1 MKKALP
7 TAVVALAI
15 LAALAA
21 GHWFLNMRADGVA
34 APGLGAGGAARAVPV
49 EAVPVKVA
57 LVTDEVSAVG
67 TLRSNESV
75 IIRPEIAGRI
85 SDIHF
90 AEGEPVSQGATLVS
104 IDDSTHQAEL
114 ADAQATLNLTE
125 RNFKRVDELYDKGS
139 TTARERDE
147 ALAKLES
154 ARAALQL
161 SHARLDKTDVNA
173 PFSGILGL
181 RRVSPGD
188 YVTPG
193 QDLVN
198 LEDIDPLKVDF
209 RIPERFLSSL
219 STGQQ
224 IRVRVDAFP
233 ERAFEG
239 DVYAIDPQ
247 IDPAGRSIAIRAR
260 IANPNRELRPG
271 LFARVRLIVDER
283 PDALVVPEQAIVPR
297 GEERYVFRVVDGK
310 ATLTQVRLG
319 QRRAGE
325 VEIVEGLTEED
336 TVITAGQL
344 KIRDGVPV
352 FVSGEEQPD
361 NGKVAEQD
369 GKA

>member
-1 MKKALP
+1 MKKTLSTVIVAVAIAVAIGAAHWYLNLQP
-7 TAVVALAI
+7 DTA
-15 LAALAA
+15 
-21 GHWFLNMRADGVA
+21 A
-34 APGLGAGGAARAVPV
+34 APQGGGGGRPATPV
-49 EAVPVKVA
+49 EAVEVRVEM
-57 LVTDEVSAVG
+57 VSDEVSAVG

-85 SDIHF
+85 SVIHF
-90 AEGEPVSQGATLVS
+90 DEGEPVEADQTLVS
-104 IDDSTHQAEL
+104 LDDSTHQAEL
-114 ADAQATLNLTE
+114 ADARATLNLAE
-125 RNFKRVDELYDKGS
+125 RTFKRLDELFQKGS
-139 TTARERDE
+139 TSARERDE
-147 ALAKLES
+147 ALARMES

-161 SHARLDKTDVNA
+161 FQARLEKTDVNA

-198 LEDIDPLKVDF
+198 LEDIDPIKVDF
-209 RIPERFLSSL
+209 RIPERYLSSL
-219 STGQQ
+219 ATGQI

-239 DVYAIDPQ
+239 EVYAIDPQ

-260 IANPNRELRPG
+260 IENGDRVLRPG

-283 PDALVVPEQAIVPR
+283 PDALVVPEQALVPR
-297 GEERYVFRVVDGK
+297 GEQRYVFKVVDGK
-310 ATLTQVRLG
+310 AALTEVQLG

-325 VEIVEGLTEED
+325 VEILAGLSEGE

-344 KIRDGVPV
+344 KIRDGSA
-352 FVSGEEQPD
+352 VSVLGETEPTDENNARQGGD
-361 NGKVAEQD
+361 A
-369 GKA
+369 

>member
-1 MKKALP
+1 MKKVLP
-7 TAVVALAI
+7 AVLAAVVIA
-15 LAALAA
+15 AALGAA
-21 GHWFLNMRADGVA
+21 HWHLSLRTEEAA
-34 APGLGAGGAARAVPV
+34 APARRAGGGGIPV
-49 EAVPVKVA
+49 EAARVRIEAV
-57 LVTDEVSAVG
+57 LDEVTAVG

-75 IIRPEIAGRI
+75 ILRPEIAGRI
-85 SDIHF
+85 AAIDF
-90 AEGEPVSQGATLVS
+90 AEGEPVEQGRALVS
-104 IDDSTHQAEL
+104 LDDSTHQAEL
-114 ADAQATLNLTE
+114 ADAKATLNLAE
-125 RNFKRVDELYDKGS
+125 RTFKRLDELYGKGS

-161 SHARLDKTDVNA
+161 SQARLDKTDVTA

-209 RIPERFLSSL
+209 RIPERYLSSL
-219 STGQQ
+219 SDGQE

-233 ERAFEG
+233 DRAFTG
-239 DVYAIDPQ
+239 KVYAIDPQ

-260 IANPNRELRPG
+260 IDNPERVLRPG
-271 LFARVRLIVDER
+271 LFARVRLIVDQR
-283 PDALVVPEQAIVPR
+283 PRAMVVPEQAIVPR

-310 ATLTQVRLG
+310 AALTRVRVG
-319 QRRAGE
+319 QRRAGD
-325 VEIVEGLTEED
+325 VEIVDGLSAED

-344 KIRDGVPV
+344 KLRDGVPV
-352 FVSGEEQPD
+352 TVLEETQPADSGTVQQGGD
-361 NGKVAEQD
+361 A
-369 GKA
+369 

>member
-7 TAVVALAI
+7 TVIVALAI
-15 LAALAA
+15 ATAVGAA
-21 GHWFLNMRADGVA
+21 HWYMNLRTDTAA
-34 APGLGAGGAARAVPV
+34 APQRDGGGQGVPV
-49 EAVPVKVA
+49 EAVQVKVDM
-57 LVTDEVSAVG
+57 VSDEVSAVG

-75 IIRPEIAGRI
+75 IVRPEIAGRI
-85 SDIHF
+85 SAIRFD
-90 AEGEPVSQGATLVS
+90 EGEPVDQGQTLVS

-114 ADAQATLNLTE
+114 ADAEASLNLAE
-125 RNFKRVDELYDKGS
+125 RTFKRLDELFEKGS
-139 TTARERDE
+139 TSARERDE
-147 ALAKLES
+147 ALARLES

-161 SHARLDKTDVNA
+161 SQARLDKTDVNA

-193 QDLVN
+193 QDMVN
-198 LEDIDPLKVDF
+198 LEDIDPIKVDF

-219 STGQQ
+219 STGQS

-233 ERAFEG
+233 DRAFEG
-239 DVYAIDPQ
+239 EVYAIDPQ

-260 IANPNRELRPG
+260 IDNPERVLRPG

-283 PDALVVPEQAIVPR
+283 PDALVVPEQALVPR
-297 GEERYVFRVVDGK
+297 GEQRYVFKVVDGK
-310 ATLTQVRLG
+310 AALTEVQLG
-319 QRRAGE
+319 QRRGGD
-325 VEIVEGLTEED
+325 VEIVEGLAEGE

-352 FVSGEEQPD
+352 TVLGEQEKQSD
-361 NGKVAEQD
+361 DETAQQD
-369 GKA
+369 DDA

>member
-1 MKKALP
+1 MKKALS

-15 LAALAA
+15 IGALAA
-21 GHWFLNMRADGVA
+21 GHWFLNVRSDGGA
-34 APGLGAGGAARAVPV
+34 APGGGTGGGMRGVPV
-49 EAVPVKVA
+49 EAAPVKIATVI
-57 LVTDEVSAVG
+57 DEVSAVG

-85 SDIHF
+85 SGIHF
-90 AEGEPVSQGATLVS
+90 AEGESISKGETLVS

-125 RNFKRVDELYDKGS
+125 RNFKRLNELFQKGS
-139 TTARERDE
+139 TSARERDE
-147 ALAKLES
+147 ALARMES
-154 ARAALQL
+154 ARAELQL
-161 SHARLDKTDVNA
+161 SQARLDKTDVNA

-219 STGQQ
+219 STGQR

-233 ERAFEG
+233 DRSFEG
-239 DVYAIDPQ
+239 EVYAVDPQ

-260 IANPNRELRPG
+260 IDNPNRELRPG

-283 PDALVVPEQAIVPR
+283 PNALVVPEQAIVPR
-297 GEERYVFRVVDGK
+297 GEERYVFRVVDAK
-310 ATLTQVRLG
+310 AVLTAVRIG

-325 VEIVEGLTEED
+325 VEIVDGLSEDD

-352 FVSGEEQPD
+352 TVLGEEKPD
-361 NGKVAEQD
+361 ESEEAVQGD
-369 GKA
+369 KA

>member
-1 MKKALP
+1 MKKVLP
-7 TAVVALAI
+7 PVFAAVVIAVALG
-15 LAALAA
+15 AA
-21 GHWFLNMRADGVA
+21 HWYLNVRTEETA
-34 APGLGAGGAARAVPV
+34 APGAPAGGARGIPV
-49 EAVPVKVA
+49 ETVKVGIDA
-57 LVTDEVSAVG
+57 VSDEVTAIG

-85 SDIHF
+85 AAIHF
-90 AEGEPVSQGATLVS
+90 AEGEPVEQGQTLVS
-104 IDDSTHQAEL
+104 LDDSTHQAEL
-114 ADAQATLNLTE
+114 ADARATLNLTE
-125 RNFKRVDELYDKGS
+125 RTFKRLDELFGKGS

-161 SHARLDKTDVNA
+161 SQARLDKTDVSA

-209 RIPERFLSSL
+209 RIPERYLSSL
-219 STGQQ
+219 TDGQE
-224 IRVRVDAFP
+224 IRVGVDAFP
-233 ERAFEG
+233 DRAFEG
-239 DVYAIDPQ
+239 VVYAIDPQ

-260 IANPNRELRPG
+260 IDNPERVLRPG
-271 LFARVRLIVDER
+271 LFARVRLIVAER
-283 PDALVVPEQAIVPR
+283 PHAMVIPEQAIVPR

-310 ATLTQVRLG
+310 AALTLVQLG
-319 QRRAGE
+319 QRRAGQ
-325 VEIVEGLTEED
+325 VEIVDGLSPDD

-344 KIRDGVPV
+344 KLRDGVPV
-352 FVSGEEQPD
+352 TVLEESRPD
-361 NGKVAEQD
+361 GSETVQQGGNA
-369 GKA
+369 

>member
-1 MKKALP
+1 LKKTLP
-7 TAVVALAI
+7 TAVLALAI
-15 LAALAA
+15 LALLAA
-21 GHWFLNMRADGVA
+21 GHWFLNVRDDGGA
-34 APGLGAGGAARAVPV
+34 APGPAARGGGAGIPV
-49 EAVPVKVA
+49 EAEPVKVA
-57 LVTDEVSAVG
+57 AVTDEVSAVG

-85 SDIHF
+85 SAIRF
-90 AEGEPVSQGATLVS
+90 AEGEPVSQDETLVS

-125 RNFKRVDELYDKGS
+125 RNFKRLDELFKKGS
-139 TTARERDE
+139 TSARERDE
-147 ALAKLES
+147 VLARMES

-161 SHARLDKTDVNA
+161 SQARLDKTDVNA

-219 STGQQ
+219 STGQR

-233 ERAFEG
+233 EKTFEG
-239 DVYAIDPQ
+239 EVYAVDPQ

-260 IANPNRELRPG
+260 IENPNRELRPG

-283 PDALVVPEQAIVPR
+283 PTALVVPEQAIVPR

-310 ATLTQVRLG
+310 AMLTLVRIG

-325 VEIVEGLTEED
+325 VEIVEGLSED
-336 TVITAGQL
+336 EMVITAGHL

-352 FVSGEEQPD
+352 SVLGEEQSD
-361 NGKVAEQD
+361 EGEVVGQGD
-369 GKA
+369 KA